1 MFLTICQAWHKVR
14 KLSANNGQKSPR
26 KKSEHIRKT
35 FSSHSPYNPLLKPQ
49 LSSIYLELMKVT
61 YCYIYYLCKISN
73 LTTYWCPWLWRRCSP
88 CQEFSEHTRIRHRQ
102 RSARAHA
109 TWYIKKYVSGAVV
122 NLLQERRR
130 RDSVFPR
137 CIGSLISVPL
147 ADLSKQSLIKFPYCI

>member
-109 TWYIKKYVSGAVV
+109 TWYIKKIC
-122 NLLQERRR
+122 EW
-130 RDSVFPR
+130 
-137 CIGSLISVPL
+137 CGSKFTARKATTRFCFSALYRIAHISSTGRSFQTEL
-147 ADLSKQSLIKFPYCI
+147 N